1 MSSENQRNTS
11 INASTG
17 KGKTL
22 ILTLVLALTFVL
34 ASGPFLNEISI
45 LVLVLVPAWLV
56 KTRLKCCIYQ
66 KSEKKQLTAYF
77 SNGKKSQGSHRV
89 LKLLF

>member
-1 MSSENQRNTS
+1 MPSENQQNTS
-11 INASTG
+11 IDASTG
-17 KGKTL
+17 KGKIL
-22 ILTLVLALTFVL
+22 ILTLVL
-34 ASGPFLNEISI
+34 ASGPFLNEISTLV

-77 SNGKKSQGSHRV
+77 SNGKKSQGSNRV